1 MYVHH
6 LAQYN
11 ATAWAIRPERLASML
26 DVTGRIHGSWGLST
40 GEDAAKFQAAIEAA
54 AAARGRRPAAGAVAR
69 IRIEGPIEQK
79 ASIWTLLFG
88 GAALDMIQAEFDAAV
103 ADPDVKGIL
112 LEVDSPGGTVYGVPE
127 LARRIRAARGSKP
140 IVAVANAEA
149 ASAAYY
155 LASQADEVVATPSGQ
170 VGSIGVVYLHTDL
183 TGMAE
188 KQGVA
193 FRIFRSQERKADVN
207 PYESLSDEA
216 AADIQAKV
224 DAYDAM
230 FVRDVARGRGVSV
243 EKVRSDYGAGRM
255 FLAADA
261 LKAGLID
268 RVETLEEAASRLAS
282 GKVAAKS
289 APQASEESGEPGD
302 PAGTGPIEVD
312 EATLRERR
320 ARLVELMSPRRAKVG
335 V

>member
-1 MYVHH
+1 MFVQD
-6 LAQYN
+6 LARYCG
-11 ATAWAIRPERLASML
+11 TVWGIRPERLAAML
-26 DVTGRIHGSWGLST
+26 EVTGALSAAAV
-40 GEDAAKFQAAIEAA
+40 GEDFAA
-54 AAARGRRPAAGAVAR
+54 ALELARGGPSRRAQASAVAR
-69 IRIEGPIEQK
+69 IRIEGPIEQR

-88 GAALDMIQAEFDAAV
+88 GAALDMIEAEFDAALK
-103 ADPDVKGIL
+103 DPDVKGIL

-127 LARRIRAARGSKP
+127 LARRIRAARGQKP

-155 LASQADEVVATPSGQ
+155 LASQADEVVVTPSGQ
-170 VGSIGVVYLHTDL
+170 VGSIGVLYLHTDL

-224 DAYDAM
+224 DAYDGM
-230 FVRDVARGRGVSV
+230 FVQDVARGRGVTV
-243 EKVRSDYGAGRM
+243 EKVRADYGAGRM
-255 FLAADA
+255 FLAKDA

-268 RVETLEEAASRLAS
+268 RVETLEESMKRLA
-282 GKVAAKS
+282 GGGVAAR
-289 APQASEESGEPGD
+289 AAAQASDELAVD
-302 PAGTGPIEVD
+302 VGPIEED
-312 EATLRERR
+312 EATRTARS
-320 ARLVELMSPRRAKVG
+320 ARLVELVSPRRAKG

>member
-1 MYVHH
+1 MF
-6 LAQYN
+6 ARDIARYN
-11 ATAWAIRPERLASML
+11 ATAWAIRPERLAAML
-26 DVTGRIHGSWGLST
+26 EVSGALSVSAV
-40 GEDAAKFQAAIEAA
+40 GEDFAA
-54 AAARGRRPAAGAVAR
+54 ALELGRGGSGSRRGAGAVAR

-88 GAALDMIQAEFDAAV
+88 GAALDLIEAEFDAAL

-127 LARRIRAARGSKP
+127 LARKIRASRGSKP
-140 IVAVANAEA
+140 IVASANAEA

-155 LASQADEVVATPSGQ
+155 LASQADEVVVTPSGQ

-188 KQGVA
+188 KQGVS
-193 FRIFRSQERKADVN
+193 FRIFRSQERKADTN
-207 PYESLSDEA
+207 PYEPLSDEA

-230 FVRDVARGRGVSV
+230 FVQDVARGRGVSV
-243 EKVRSDYGAGRM
+243 EKVRADYGAGRM
-255 FLAADA
+255 FLAKDA
-261 LKAGLID
+261 LKAGLVD
-268 RVETLEEAASRLAS
+268 RVETLEETARRLA
-282 GKVAAKS
+282 GGGVAAR
-289 APQASEESGEPGD
+289 AAAQASEELEGD
-302 PAGTGPIEVD
+302 TGPIEVD
-312 EATLRERR
+312 EATRQARS
-320 ARLVELMSPRRAKVG
+320 ARLVELLSPRRAKGG

>member
-1 MYVHH
+1 MLEVSGA
-6 LAQYN
+6 LSV
-11 ATAWAIRPERLASML
+11 ASVS
-26 DVTGRIHGSWGLST
+26 D
-40 GEDAAKFQAAIEAA
+40 DFEAA
-54 AAARGRRPAAGAVAR
+54 LELARGGSSQRRNTGAVAR

-88 GAALDMIQAEFDAAV
+88 GAALDMIAAEFDSALK
-103 ADPDVKGIL
+103 DPDVKGIL

-127 LARRIRAARGSKP
+127 LARTIRAARGSKP
-140 IVAVANAEA
+140 IVAIANAEA

-155 LASQADEVVATPSGQ
+155 LASQADEVVVTPSGQ

-207 PYESLSDEA
+207 PYESLSEEA

-224 DAYDAM
+224 DAYDQM
-230 FVRDVARGRGVSV
+230 FVQDVAKGRGVSV
-243 EKVRSDYGAGRM
+243 EKVRADYGAGRM
-255 FLAADA
+255 FLAKDA
-261 LKAGLID
+261 LKAGLVD
-268 RVETLEEAASRLAS
+268 RVETIDDTAARIAS
-282 GKVAAKS
+282 GSVVSRRAA
-289 APQASEESGEPGD
+289 QASDDIEPN
-302 PAGTGPIEVD
+302 AGPIEVD
-312 EATLRERR
+312 DETLRARR

>member
-1 MYVHH
+1 MF
-6 LAQYN
+6 ARDIARYN
-11 ATAWAIRPERLASML
+11 ATAWAIRPERLAAML
-26 DVTGRIHGSWGLST
+26 EVTGQLSASAL
-40 GEDAAKFQAAIEAA
+40 GEDFAA
-54 AAARGRRPAAGAVAR
+54 ALELARGGPGTRRQGAQSVAR

-88 GAALDMIQAEFDAAV
+88 GAALDLIGAEFDAALK
-103 ADPDVKGIL
+103 DPDVKGIL

-127 LARRIRAARGSKP
+127 LARTIRAARGTKP

-170 VGSIGVVYLHTDL
+170 VGSIGVIYLHTDL

-188 KQGVA
+188 KQGVS
-193 FRIFRSQERKADVN
+193 FRIFRSQERKADTN
-207 PYESLSDEA
+207 PYEPLSEEA
-216 AADIQAKV
+216 AADIQSKV

-268 RVETLEEAASRLAS
+268 RIETLEEAASRLA
-282 GKVAAKS
+282 GGGVVTRQAA
-289 APQASEESGEPGD
+289 QASEEPEPA
-302 PAGTGPIEVD
+302 PEEVPH
-312 EATLRERR
+312 EVVVA
-320 ARLVELMSPRRAKVG
+320 RAKAIAGWVTKAKKEAEPCP

>member
-1 MYVHH
+1 MF
-6 LAQYN
+6 AIDFARYN
-11 ATAWAIRPERLASML
+11 ETPWAIRPERLAAML
-26 DVTGRIHGSWGLST
+26 EVSGRLSSVRL
-40 GEDAAKFQAAIEAA
+40 GEDFEAA
-54 AAARGRRPAAGAVAR
+54 LELARVAGPRRAAAGAVAR

-88 GAALDMIQAEFDAAV
+88 GAALDMIQAEFEEALK
-103 ADPDVKGIL
+103 DPDVKGIL

-268 RVETLEEAASRLAS
+268 RIETVEEAASRLAS
-282 GKVAAKS
+282 GTVPAKS
-289 APQASEESGEPGD
+289 APQASDESGEPGE
-302 PAGTGPIEVD
+302 PAVNEVPHEVVVARAAAIASWKFPQNR
-312 EATLRERR
+312 EAEPCR
-320 ARLVELMSPRRAKVG
+320 V
-335 V
+335 